1 MSKKELI
8 SEMSEITGL
17 NKKEAEKVIV
27 GLVQIVQAELSENGD
42 CMIPGLG
49 KLEVSQRSERMGINP
64 CTFFHSK
71 TNNLQ

>member
-27 GLVQIVQAELSENGD
+27 GLVQMAIV
-42 CMIPGLG
+42 
-49 KLEVSQRSERMGINP
+49 
-64 CTFFHSK
+64 
-71 TNNLQ
+71 

>member
-17 NKKEAEKVIV
+17 NKKEAEEVIV
-27 GLVQIVQAELSENGD
+27 GLVQIVQEELSENGD

-49 KLEVSQRSERMGINP
+49 KLEVSQRAERMGINP
-64 CTFFHSK
+64 CIFFHSK

>member
-17 NKKEAEKVIV
+17 NKKEAEEVIV
-27 GLVQIVQAELSENGD
+27 GLVQIVQEELSENGD

-49 KLEVSQRSERMGINP
+49 KLEVSQRAERMGINP
-64 CTFFHSK
+64 
-71 TNNLQ
+71 